1 MVLGGWSHKTQGQP
15 HLAVANSVMHP
26 PLGSPSVVVS
36 KLGGEILWYSSPQQV
51 EFDSLYLS
59 AGWTWYVLP
68 ESRIQPTSGGI
79 ISEMRV
85 SKTVASF

>member
-1 MVLGGWSHKTQGQP
+1 MVPQNPRPATPGRGQFSYASSPWLSLGGSFKARGE
-15 HLAVANSVMHP
+15 NS
-26 PLGSPSVVVS
+26 LIF
-36 KLGGEILWYSSPQQV
+36 LPQQV